1 MDCLGSFRSDD
12 AEVHF
17 SKGCWRWV
25 CPSEN
30 FRPAMLIIFV
40 CSSCSVLSGKVLKDG
55 DESTSYNAV
64 LGFFL
69 TEIIP
74 VIFSCY
80 QSLAMQTQY
89 KYLQMWAE
97 IHFIA
102 LLSIWN
108 KRECK
113 SYQHVSLAKTVV
125 KGLTQ
130 TVVACLTTPPP
141 DCGSLSNSSLCKWG
155 LIIYLNFLLWSVECK
170 IMLSFQ

>member
-1 MDCLGSFRSDD
+1 
-12 AEVHF
+12 
-17 SKGCWRWV
+17 
-25 CPSEN
+25 
-30 FRPAMLIIFV
+30 MLIIFV

-74 VIFSCY
+74 VIFSFY
-80 QSLAMQTQY
+80 QGLALQTQY

-102 LLSIWN
+102 LPSIWN

-113 SYQHVSLAKTVV
+113 SY
-125 KGLTQ
+125 
-130 TVVACLTTPPP
+130 
-141 DCGSLSNSSLCKWG
+141 
-155 LIIYLNFLLWSVECK
+155 
-170 IMLSFQ
+170 